1 MKYYIADTH
10 FGHENIIRL
19 CSRPFETAA
28 EMDRHMLAAWQ
39 RTVRP
44 EDEVYI
50 VGDFSFRSRQPTAGI
65 LEQLPGRK
73 ILLRGN
79 HDRWVKVEPAAVQ
92 QLEAVH
98 DLLMIEDTA
107 PDPGTGVPRSFSVV
121 LCHYPLLE
129 WPQYHRGSLH
139 VYGHVHN
146 SKGHVYAALRRPF
159 YPEEPGPHPRA
170 LNAGADICGFRP
182 VTLAELMDINRR
194 WYADGESAEIV
205 SR

>member
-1 MKYYIADTH
+1 MKYYIADPH

-19 CSRPFETAA
+19 CGRPFETAA
-28 EMDRHMLAAWQ
+28 EMDAYMLSAWQ
-39 RTVRP
+39 QTVRP
-44 EDEVYI
+44 ADEVYI
-50 VGDFSFRSRQPTAGI
+50 VGDFSFRGRQPAAGI

-79 HDRWVKVEPAAVQ
+79 HDRWVKGEPAAVR

-98 DLLMIEDTA
+98 DLLVIEDTA
-107 PDPGTGVPRSFSVV
+107 PDPETGVPRTFSVV

-129 WPQYHRGSLH
+129 WPQYYRGSLH

-146 SKGHVYAALRRPF
+146 SKGHVYDVLRRPF
-159 YPEEPGPHPRA
+159 HPDDSVSHPRA

-182 VTLAELMDINRR
+182 VTLAELMAVNRR
-194 WYADGESAEIV
+194 WYADGEPAETIP
-205 SR
+205 R